1 MFSLRPAILT
11 LFKTVKMA
19 RKPVFVRCKLQNTF
33 SLGRGHPLPIA
44 EMPKFKK
51 VCSNPLHS
59 EWKTEAVKDL
69 TKFGGLQPF
78 IKAFQ
83 SLAAELGGKCSTIFC
98 VNCLKTC
105 RQKKFLHN
113 IWPWMKTQEFLPIRY
128 ILSLSKT

>member
-1 MFSLRPAILT
+1 
-11 LFKTVKMA
+11 
-19 RKPVFVRCKLQNTF
+19 
-33 SLGRGHPLPIA
+33 
-44 EMPKFKK
+44 MPKFKK

-59 EWKTEAVKDL
+59 EWQTEAVKDL

-105 RQKKFLHN
+105 RQKKIFTQYLALDENTRFSANKVYFIIIKNISALFQNTVKQTPFLN
-113 IWPWMKTQEFLPIRY
+113 IFLVF
-128 ILSLSKT
+128 